1 MRPSAFLVIL
11 LSAFLCGS
19 IIATERPNIILILA
33 DDMGWRDPA
42 CFGGKAVPT
51 PHMDALAA
59 SGLRM
64 TRFYSSSAVCTPTR
78 ATALNRKAPPTHEE
92 VKAFGKTAP

>member
-1 MRPSAFLVIL
+1 MRPSAFLIAI
-11 LSAFLCGS
+11 LSAFLCGLS
-19 IIATERPNIILILA
+19 FGAERPNIVFILA

-64 TRFYSSSAVCTPTR
+64 ERFYSSNAGEGFAGVRPCVR
-78 ATALNRKAPPTHEE
+78 YLVFRRKR
-92 VKAFGKTAP
+92 G

>member
-1 MRPSAFLVIL
+1 MRPSAFLIAI
-11 LSAFLCGS
+11 LSAFLCGLS
-19 IIATERPNIILILA
+19 FGAERPNIVFILA

-59 SGLRM
+59 FRPQDGALLLLQRRRRLRRGQTLCAVFGL
-64 TRFYSSSAVCTPTR
+64 P
-78 ATALNRKAPPTHEE
+78 
-92 VKAFGKTAP
+92 